1 VQRVTL
7 HNYADNLLS
16 EFDTRT
22 IKQSYYLVFLYIILF
37 MVGPKYFPSSI
48 IRRPYSDNDTS
59 SRTSSEAIYEG
70 TVMTEAAHAAFR
82 QRNPQTISESNSN
95 EVESQPSLS
104 PKTGS
109 YLRSNSHNN
118 NRKLTWN
125 KLNVALFAGFS
136 LLSAATTVPVTLV
149 PTMALSLVGAES
161 NDSPYYGAE
170 TFSSSISNA
179 TMLEVYD
186 QRGRTKI
193 WIPFHIRTKSN
204 RISESSA
211 FASRL
216 AIIATFGTALGKF
229 INGTLVDVVGA
240 RRLLLFYGLCI
251 CCTLLALRYVT
262 TSNGA
267 MVCCAAVEFC
277 ASILWPAAVV
287 ILGSHYMNETD
298 GRFERG
304 VYVTSIAS
312 RCGSLLAVPIPP
324 LLIKWTNITWRG
336 VAGIASITS
345 LLSVV
350 VFYFFLTDSPG
361 KLHDPQNPI
370 KTVPQP
376 MSNSETVRHYHQM
389 PRQSTLYQR
398 AMTFSSS
405 LFYTVQP
412 SVRRILTSRVFWAVA
427 TAHSGASLVKGSD
440 RILSTYYRDT
450 SYGVVTESKASAMS
464 VFLSVGMLLGLFI
477 GGEVFAVKVETDEE
491 DQRDYHRR
499 EKMSSQLRPKNTIA
513 FLYCLSI
520 CMCYC
525 LAFLA
530 MPFFRRLLHLPVLV
544 FILQIIASLGLGAGV
559 AVQYYHIPAIVGSRE
574 FGKNRGLYAAY
585 TDGIAALVSSVV
597 WRVVGGAVEE
607 ASPQGGGW
615 AYGWAA
621 CALLLVFCGTLM
633 VSIIEIYVV
642 VEGKKHSNNDLDLRH
657 SIDLNESMMEDEI
670 KHTGFRQRANLTSSA
685 LDYLSPKKSLKK
697 SILLPSVDCRDE
709 DDEIGGRNEVEDLLG
724 IVDDDGSFLIPM
736 SGKYDDVAQVFQ
748 SGFHSENVKAYR
760 YEEGVGTEIPSD
772 FEDEISTVFDAY
784 SSMNDVVRSR
794 NRNPDMNFV

>member
-1 VQRVTL
+1 
-7 HNYADNLLS
+7 
-16 EFDTRT
+16 
-22 IKQSYYLVFLYIILF
+22 
-37 MVGPKYFPSSI
+37 
-48 IRRPYSDNDTS
+48 
-59 SRTSSEAIYEG
+59 
-70 TVMTEAAHAAFR
+70 
-82 QRNPQTISESNSN
+82 
-95 EVESQPSLS
+95 
-104 PKTGS
+104 
-109 YLRSNSHNN
+109 
-118 NRKLTWN
+118 
-125 KLNVALFAGFS
+125 
-136 LLSAATTVPVTLV
+136 
-149 PTMALSLVGAES
+149 MALSLVGAEW
-161 NDSPYYGAE
+161 NNSPYYGSE
-170 TFSSSISNA
+170 KFFSSDMSNA

-204 RISESSA
+204 SISESSA

-240 RRLLLFYGLCI
+240 RRLLLLYGLCI
-251 CCTLLALRYVT
+251 SCTLFVLRHVT

-267 MVCCAAVEFC
+267 MICCAAVEFC

-287 ILGSHYMNETD
+287 ILGSHYRNETD

-336 VAGIASITS
+336 VSGIASIIS
-345 LLSVV
+345 LLGVI
-350 VFYFFLTDSPG
+350 VFYLFLTDSPG

-370 KTVPQP
+370 KTIPQP
-376 MSNSETVRHYHQM
+376 NMSNSETVRHYQQT
-389 PRQSTLYQR
+389 PPQSTLYQR
-398 AMTFSSS
+398 AMIFSSS
-405 LFYTVQP
+405 FFYTVKP
-412 SVRRILTSRVFWAVA
+412 SVRRILMSRVFWAVA

-450 SYGVVTESKASAMS
+450 SYGVVTESKASALS
-464 VFLSVGMLLGLFI
+464 VFLSVGMLAGLFI
-477 GGEVFAVKVETDEE
+477 GGKVFAVKVDDDEE
-491 DQRDYHRR
+491 DPRGYPRR
-499 EKMSSQLRPKNTIA
+499 ETMSSQLRPKNTIA

-530 MPFFRRLLHLPVLV
+530 MPFVRRLLHLPILV

-559 AVQYYHIPAIVGSRE
+559 AVQFYHIPAIVGSRE

-585 TDGIAALVSSVV
+585 TDGIAALVSSIV

-607 ASPQGGGW
+607 GNPQGGGW

-621 CALLLVFCGTLM
+621 VALLLVFCGTLM
-633 VSIIEIYVV
+633 VSIIEVYVV
-642 VEGKKHSNNDLDLRH
+642 VEGKKHINNDLDLSS
-657 SIDLNESMMEDEI
+657 SIVLNESMMEDEI
-670 KHTGFRQRANLTSSA
+670 KHTGLRQRANLTSSA
-685 LDYLSPKKSLKK
+685 LDYFSPRRSLKK
-697 SILLPSVDCRDE
+697 SNILHSVDCRDE

-724 IVDDDGSFLIPM
+724 IVDDDGSFLFPM
-736 SGKYDDVAQVFQ
+736 SRTIDDASQVFQ
-748 SGFHSENVKAYR
+748 DGFHSEKATAYR
-760 YEEGVGTEIPSD
+760 YKEGIGTEIPSD

-794 NRNPDMNFV
+794 NRDPDMKFV